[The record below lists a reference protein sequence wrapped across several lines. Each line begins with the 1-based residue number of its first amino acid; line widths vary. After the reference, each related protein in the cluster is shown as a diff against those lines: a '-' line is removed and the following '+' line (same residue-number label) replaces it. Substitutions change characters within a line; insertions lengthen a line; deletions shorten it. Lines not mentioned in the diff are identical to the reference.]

1 MEKLPEE
8 LQELWDDAQFKE
20 FLENIHKI
28 SKDLASKVSTNYSK
42 KEMVSKETV
51 KAALPLLQ
59 KLCKYEDSK
68 IHQYIQNIYWQ
79 LHATSM

>member
-8 LQELWDDAQFKE
+8 LQELWDEEQFKE